1 MKKAYYQVK
10 FAGSAELFPAIF
22 AKNIQVGTV
31 IICDYGVKKKV
42 IKKEWSVSGKSVFL
56 TTECVL
62 GPNKGKVCRQLF
74 HCETLLAAEG
84 PEFVGEYYYD
94 YWK

>member
-1 MKKAYYQVK
+1 MKKAYYQV
-10 FAGSAELFPAIF
+10 
-22 AKNIQVGTV
+22 
-31 IICDYGVKKKV
+31 
-42 IKKEWSVSGKSVFL
+42 
-56 TTECVL
+56 
-62 GPNKGKVCRQLF
+62 KVCRQLF